1 MNAASNAA
9 RTLRRRLRAMSDEEL
24 RMAAARYSPE
34 LFEHLEQPAATARA
48 EEDSYERA
56 SAIRPVVIV
65 IHGPSGVGK
74 DTVIDRLRE
83 RTNIH
88 RATST
93 TSRPPRHYE
102 EDGVHYH
109 FVSEEEFQRK
119 IESGDFIEYARVY
132 DQWKGVER
140 REIEDA
146 LARNEDVIIRTDVQG
161 ARTWREKLKGA
172 VFVVLIAED
181 RDALRDR
188 LLSRGSEDEGSLA
201 VRLAEFDAEVADIE
215 NNDYVVTN
223 RHGRLD
229 DAIDEIAAIIEKERA
244 NPGRPAPRLK

>member
-1 MNAASNAA
+1 VS
-9 RTLRRRLRAMSDEEL
+9 TKPL
-24 RMAAARYSPE
+24 
-34 LFEHLEQPAATARA
+34 
-48 EEDSYERA
+48 
-56 SAIRPVVIV
+56 VVV

-83 RTNIH
+83 RTRIH

-109 FVSEEEFQRK
+109 FVTEAEFQRK
-119 IESGDFIEYARVY
+119 VAAGHFIEYARVY

-140 REIEDA
+140 EEIENS
-146 LARNEDVIIRTDVQG
+146 LARGEDVIIRTDVQG
-161 ARTWREKLKGA
+161 ARTWRDKLDGA
-172 VFVVLIAED
+172 VFIVLIAED

-188 LLSRGSEDEGSLA
+188 LLSRGSEDQGSLA

-229 DAIDEIAAIIEKERA
+229 DAIDEITAIIEKERA
-244 NPGRPAPRLK
+244 NPGRPAPRLR